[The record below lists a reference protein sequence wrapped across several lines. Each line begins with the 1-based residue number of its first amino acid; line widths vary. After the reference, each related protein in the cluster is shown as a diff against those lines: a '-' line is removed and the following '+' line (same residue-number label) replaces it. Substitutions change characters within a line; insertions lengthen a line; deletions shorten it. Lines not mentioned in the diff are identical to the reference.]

1 MSVYI
6 FVLRGFNSKFYKGM
20 QNLYGVLCAFFN
32 ATTPM
37 CRSPPR
43 SFDFNSRFLGG
54 FYMDKYF
61 LNKQERKALNKII
74 NDTRSDYIRAKSKRE
89 SIVDFCSIEDVEVS
103 EMMQLEEMFYKQ
115 ELLRF
120 AEPYLTTKEY
130 EIFKKAV
137 YNAEKIADFKRF
149 LNKNKIYEYRLL
161 QKVIKKIGGLFNE

>member
-1 MSVYI
+1 
-6 FVLRGFNSKFYKGM
+6 
-20 QNLYGVLCAFFN
+20 
-32 ATTPM
+32 
-37 CRSPPR
+37 
-43 SFDFNSRFLGG
+43 
-54 FYMDKYF
+54 MDKYF